1 MNQLAILTKREFKQ
15 QFELYQI
22 KNKKYHNFLGNI
34 LSIIIVLCL
43 LAAFTLT
50 FYAFVK
56 GYQDIKMNGV
66 STLKERQHEVLT
78 IAYLIVIVI
87 GVVNGM
93 TKITKS
99 FMLDESM
106 KILVKLPVSAQTIFW
121 SKFIVLYIHEILFS
135 LLTILPINITFA
147 IVVHPN
153 FWFWIMTILVCLLLP
168 LVELIFAS
176 ILAMPFAR
184 IVNFLKSRYLLTAI
198 LFILGISLFFVVYI
212 KFVSVFKLWFETGS
226 IESIFNQKTIDLIS
240 NIAKYAYPANLFAHT
255 ALMDNGIMPL
265 FLIILLSAVFFGITY
280 LIIKFLFTNVLKY
293 GTKPLRGIKKKTKIK
308 QSSPFFAL
316 LKKEF
321 VTIWR
326 SPNYLFQYFVMAFI
340 MPIMTFSCLLI
351 FTEFIERLIGDN
363 WNVELCVFVIS
374 MFSVLTNVFCATNIS
389 REGKMFNL
397 SKRLP
402 YSYQKQLFIK
412 VCFCCIISYISVF
425 ISLLVISI
433 SGYINL
439 LEFFL
444 ILIAMF
450 LLVTGEVLIATR
462 KDLNHPSFDQ
472 LENGEVNKE
481 NTTVSFIIG
490 TGLLFSLLIGASSFI
505 ISFLV
510 NGKKMQSHSPLV
522 ALLCVLAICLVYF
535 GIACFYFFKGLIKKY
550 QETVY

>member
-240 NIAKYAYPANLFAHT
+240 NIAK
-255 ALMDNGIMPL
+255 
-265 FLIILLSAVFFGITY
+265 
-280 LIIKFLFTNVLKY
+280 
-293 GTKPLRGIKKKTKIK
+293 
-308 QSSPFFAL
+308 
-316 LKKEF
+316 
-321 VTIWR
+321 
-326 SPNYLFQYFVMAFI
+326 
-340 MPIMTFSCLLI
+340 
-351 FTEFIERLIGDN
+351 
-363 WNVELCVFVIS
+363 
-374 MFSVLTNVFCATNIS
+374 
-389 REGKMFNL
+389 
-397 SKRLP
+397 
-402 YSYQKQLFIK
+402 
-412 VCFCCIISYISVF
+412 
-425 ISLLVISI
+425 
-433 SGYINL
+433 
-439 LEFFL
+439 
-444 ILIAMF
+444 
-450 LLVTGEVLIATR
+450 
-462 KDLNHPSFDQ
+462 
-472 LENGEVNKE
+472 
-481 NTTVSFIIG
+481 
-490 TGLLFSLLIGASSFI
+490 
-505 ISFLV
+505 
-510 NGKKMQSHSPLV
+510 
-522 ALLCVLAICLVYF
+522 
-535 GIACFYFFKGLIKKY
+535 
-550 QETVY
+550 

>member
-255 ALMDNGIMPL
+255 ALMDNGIISL